1 MWTDDFDSRTTDG
14 VFDFRTD
21 DGEVQ
26 LATGT
31 TIVGA
36 ETYTRNSGF
45 ERMLEADPIQLN
57 THDRDATTTVRP
69 GPRQRLWE
77 MFSPVDR
84 LQGGILAEPARDV
97 MGERNSDTWVTVP
110 GESWNAA
117 PLQQNTEFNNL
128 VVTQQPILTATFLGP
143 SYPGRTAWIGQDF
156 QRPQNFPECD
166 CDGSENIK
174 LPTFK
179 GEYVEAFLTLV
190 DEAAKHFQW
199 SQATKRLQFLTH
211 LDRKIQT
218 MFLSCHS
225 DTSVEEMMSML
236 RTRYA
241 QNLSV
246 PQVYNELRRMI
257 RKPGEDLYSLS
268 ERIQDM
274 SRRAEMPEMK
284 QRQLARDT
292 FFTALQP
299 NSELQHWVNK
309 YDDVTV
315 PNMLRTLELALQW
328 ERAHGT
334 ISETQPKANHE
345 RKKRIAMLTS
355 TPITTDYT
363 TTTEFTPTT
372 ECTSDITNTETT
384 RCNTSDTFFSR
395 DSSPEA
401 SNSPQSSCDSTSES
415 RTSSEDRKSVPKNR
429 KQSRKRNKIKESTRE
444 EDRSANKTET
454 DQTTVPALQ
463 Q

>member
-1 MWTDDFDSRTTDG
+1 
-14 VFDFRTD
+14 
-21 DGEVQ
+21 
-26 LATGT
+26 
-31 TIVGA
+31 
-36 ETYTRNSGF
+36 
-45 ERMLEADPIQLN
+45 
-57 THDRDATTTVRP
+57 
-69 GPRQRLWE
+69 
-77 MFSPVDR
+77 
-84 LQGGILAEPARDV
+84 
-97 MGERNSDTWVTVP
+97 
-110 GESWNAA
+110 
-117 PLQQNTEFNNL
+117 
-128 VVTQQPILTATFLGP
+128 
-143 SYPGRTAWIGQDF
+143 
-156 QRPQNFPECD
+156 
-166 CDGSENIK
+166 
-174 LPTFK
+174 
-179 GEYVEAFLTLV
+179 
-190 DEAAKHFQW
+190 
-199 SQATKRLQFLTH
+199 
-211 LDRKIQT
+211 
-218 MFLSCHS
+218 
-225 DTSVEEMMSML
+225 MSML

-268 ERIQDM
+268 ERIQDV
-274 SRRAEMPEMK
+274 SRHAEMPEMK

-384 RCNTSDTFFSR
+384 RCNTSDTFFFSR

-463 Q
+463 E